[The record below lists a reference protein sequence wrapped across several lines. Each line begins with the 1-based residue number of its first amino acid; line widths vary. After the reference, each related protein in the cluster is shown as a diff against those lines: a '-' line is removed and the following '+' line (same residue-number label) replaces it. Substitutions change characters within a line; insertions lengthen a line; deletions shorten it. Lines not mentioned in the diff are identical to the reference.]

1 MASRKH
7 EGKQAAK
14 WHWSFRCTHRQQQT
28 PNTWSA
34 LPKAQQIICWNETL
48 SNELKESTSPVCL
61 WYSEAPALLHPCNFC
76 IFLQKLLPCLSVPA
90 ESADP
95 AVPSSAHRSG
105 LTGWQPEQNSHS
117 PNSSSTSPLP
127 FANTPVILQP
137 FLTVHV
143 SLQLQLPKVGE
154 NASSVFAER
163 SLN

>member
-1 MASRKH
+1 MTLKFQVHS
-7 EGKQAAK
+7 QTAANTKYLKCSSQSPADNLLK
-14 WHWSFRCTHRQQQT
+14 W
-28 PNTWSA
+28 NTEQWVKGEHI
-34 LPKAQQIICWNETL
+34 PCL
-48 SNELKESTSPVCL
+48 SLILRSTST
-61 WYSEAPALLHPCNFC
+61 LLHPCNFC